1 MGFEYQKAP
10 HENRGRWTYTD
21 EKIDSIYKQKASL
34 KIDTETELGELK
46 KLQDELQKQYEKLSK
61 KLKELDNFFDENDT
75 EYNNVA
81 DEQWE
86 TYLKLSAIEDWID
99 NLEELNEIL

>member
-21 EKIDSIYKQKASL
+21 ERIDKIYDTKANL
-34 KIDTETELGELK
+34 KIMVGLEKDELK
-46 KLQDELQKQYEKLSK
+46 KLQADLQKQYDELTAKIK
-61 KLKELDNFFDENDT
+61 KMDDFFADEVDGYNEL
-75 EYNNVA
+75 V

-86 TYLKLSAIEDWID
+86 IWNKLSAIEDIVD
-99 NLEELNEIL
+99 QLEDLENIL